1 MRQSIARGTV
11 LNLALDGLIPTKLR
25 LTLMDHFQSRRNFLT
40 TGVKVG
46 IGAAVSASI
55 DLKHQGIVARTITP
69 HRFSSQAA
77 AMQPHFV
84 RLDEFI
90 ARHMRETGAP
100 GLTLALANKKGLIR
114 GSTYGFA
121 DTKAHLRVVPETL
134 FEIGSISKS
143 FVALALLQLRDEG
156 KIDFNR
162 PILNYL
168 PWLKIKS
175 SFEPI
180 TTHHILSHT
189 SGLPGVPL
197 LPETLLSEIPVT
209 YGPGKRFLYSNTGY
223 NILGFLIEAIDKR
236 AFAEAIRERLLR
248 PLDMNA
254 TFPVITNDT
263 RRLMAIGYKPL
274 VDDRPFPRNGPL
286 GEAQWIEVDLAAGS
300 IASTPADMAKYLR
313 MLLNRGE
320 LPKGRLISDEA
331 FNLFVKAEV
340 NSPFRGEDASYGYG
354 LWISDISGHTRLR
367 HTGGMVA
374 FSSSIDADLTSG
386 IGAFASVNASLQGY
400 RPVSVTKYAI
410 ELLNA
415 SLKGTTLPDP
425 PPPPATPDRID
436 NASEY
441 AGTYTSP
448 DDVKL
453 VLEASGNKL
462 ILLHKSQRIILELA
476 GRDLFLVK
484 HPDFERFLLG
494 FGRESEKVVEAF
506 HGPNWYVGAAY
517 AGPRTFNVPKGWES
531 YTGHYLN
538 DSAWY
543 GDTRVIL
550 RKGQLFIDGVQPL
563 ISTGE
568 GRFTTSDESP
578 DWISFES
585 VIDGRAMRMSFSGIM
600 FRRALTP

>member
-1 MRQSIARGTV
+1 
-11 LNLALDGLIPTKLR
+11 
-25 LTLMDHFQSRRNFLT
+25 MDHFHSRRSFLT
-40 TGVKVG
+40 TSIKVG

-69 HRFSSQAA
+69 QRFSSQAA
-77 AMQPHFV
+77 AMQSHFV
-84 RLDEFI
+84 RLDEFVT
-90 ARHMRETGAP
+90 RHMRETGVP

-114 GSTYGFA
+114 ASTYGFA

-143 FVALALLQLRDEG
+143 FVALALLQLREEG
-156 KIDFNR
+156 KLDFNR
-162 PILNYL
+162 PVLNYL
-168 PWLKIKS
+168 PWLKLKS

-197 LPETLLSEIPVT
+197 LRDSLLSEIPVI

-236 AFAEAIRERLLR
+236 PFSDAIRERLLR
-248 PLDMNA
+248 PLDMSA

-274 VDDRPFPRNGPL
+274 LDDRPFPRNGPL
-286 GEAQWIEVDLAAGS
+286 GEAQWMEVDLAAGS
-300 IASTPADMAKYLR
+300 IASTPTDMAKYIR
-313 MLLNRGE
+313 MLINHGE
-320 LPKGRLISDEA
+320 LPKGKLVSAEA
-331 FNLFVKAEV
+331 FNLFIKPEV

-354 LWISDISGHTRLR
+354 LWISDIGGHTRLR

-374 FSSSIDADLTSG
+374 FSSSIDADVTSG
-386 IGAFASVNASLQGY
+386 IGAFASVNAGLEGY
-400 RPVSVTKYAI
+400 RPVPVTKYAV

-415 SLKGTTLPDP
+415 SLKGISMPDP
-425 PPPPATPDRID
+425 PPPPAAADRIE
-436 NASEY
+436 NAGDY

-448 DDVKL
+448 DDTKL

-462 ILLHKSQRIILELA
+462 MLVHKNQRITLERS

-484 HPDFERFLLG
+484 HPDFELFLLG
-494 FGRESEKVVEAF
+494 FVRESEKVVEAF
-506 HGPNWYVGAAY
+506 HGANWYAGAAY
-517 AGPRTFNVPKGWES
+517 SGPRTFNVPNGWES
-531 YTGHYLN
+531 YPGHYFN

-543 GDTRVIL
+543 GDTRVVL
-550 RKGQLFIDGVQPL
+550 RKGQLFMDGVQRL

-568 GRFTTSDESP
+568 GRFATSEESP
-578 DWISFES
+578 DWITFDSD
-585 VIDGRAMRMSFSGIM
+585 VDGRAMRMNYSGMM
-600 FRRALTP
+600 FRRVFTP